1 MHNHDVTGFP
11 VTTSGPQHFHN
22 IQVIAIY
29 NEHKD
34 KLENDL
40 EEISTALTCIV
51 SIKDYHEEMISQANF
66 KDIPKGEYFKDI
78 PRGEHF
84 KDIPKGEHFKDILK
98 GEYFKD
104 IPMGVLQGHPQD

>member
-1 MHNHDVTGFP
+1 M
-11 VTTSGPQHFHN
+11 
-22 IQVIAIY
+22 IAIY

-66 KDIPKGEYFKDI
+66 KDIPKGIIHPVQLDSFALQL
-78 PRGEHF
+78 RGNTDHA
-84 KDIPKGEHFKDILK
+84 PPPPVLIL
-98 GEYFKD
+98 
-104 IPMGVLQGHPQD
+104 LNQS